1 MKVVINKCFG
11 GFSVSEKVY
20 DYLGVEWD
28 NYGFLSDYAKKLADN
43 TCDAYTNELKFRCD
57 SKLVEAVEKLGSEAN
72 GRYAIL
78 KVVEIPDD
86 ADVYIS
92 DYDGIEEIH
101 EKHMIWY

>member
-20 DYLGVEWD
+20 DYLGIKWD
-28 NYGFLSDYAKKLADN
+28 NYGYLYDYRKKYFN
-43 TCDAYTNELKFRCD
+43 TCDTDVNELKFRSD
-57 SKLVEAVEKLGSEAN
+57 PKLVEAVEKLGSEAN

-86 ADVYIS
+86 VDVYIS

-101 EKHMIWY
+101 EKHMTWY